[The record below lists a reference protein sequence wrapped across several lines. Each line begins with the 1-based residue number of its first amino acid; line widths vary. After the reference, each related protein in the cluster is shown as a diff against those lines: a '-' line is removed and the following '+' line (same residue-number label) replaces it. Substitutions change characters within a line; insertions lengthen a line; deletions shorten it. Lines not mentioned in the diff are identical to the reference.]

1 MTNEGKDEVGS
12 FIYVF
17 STEDMEKML
26 AAGYSLMKADEK
38 NNMYIFADSDGMSFD
53 LSDMCF
59 VRSNTLTF

>member
-1 MTNEGKDEVGS
+1 MANGSANEIGS

-17 STEDMEKML
+17 NTDDMEKML

-38 NNMYIFADSDGMSFD
+38 NNMYIFADNDGMSFD

>member
-1 MTNEGKDEVGS
+1 MTNESKNESAS

-17 STEDMEKML
+17 NAEDMEKML

-38 NNMYIFADSDGMSFD
+38 NNMYIFADNDGMSFD